1 MSSSTLE
8 AQLAT
13 QKNRLVQSL
22 FANFRKQADPK
33 LDDEKLLQLVQVD
46 GATALKALSVANWN
60 TASPC
65 RIRHLKATS
74 KLYQPQRVVGTITEL
89 RDGVVVR
96 VPGANGE
103 FTKVETACIRITDP
117 DGDSLWSAELIG
129 PDIQAG
135 LDLRRQA
142 ATIEFLCVPVD
153 VPLKLDAKL
162 SAQALASGPRGFL
175 LQVLD
180 VRESTSMLD
189 LLGAGAAERQNSEA
203 LLAKLK
209 SEGLSPHSYLFEQVV
224 KHLKIAGLDDFTEL
238 RELIHFAV
246 LQSLSG
252 GQVDHAPGRLHGLVV
267 GPPGQGKKLVSLV
280 AKVLNVACV
289 QLSATKYSAAGL
301 VGASRRTEAGWVSQ
315 PGLLPQAAHGVAILQ
330 DGHGWEGSRLRAI
343 APMLQEVMEDGFA
356 GDSVAGG
363 QRRATPTS
371 LLIDLNKRAHV
382 TSSVVGGGPEAGLLG
397 IRPFISRLDFIGDI
411 PEDAH
416 RSWLVSRSIYKSLG
430 SGAGDLDCQPWVR
443 ELRLL
448 VATLRDRSP
457 DVSLESVRELMAA
470 VHDDVYSANAADFAS
485 MPEAS
490 DIPARLAITFARF
503 VGAAARG
510 RDSDVAEPCDVDV
523 ATAFI
528 NRKLQYLKVRGTSYP
543 TSVTGTSSP
552 EKRNAWFAQLA
563 GRLVR
568 TADVVNAY
576 RAETGEVICERTA
589 RRHIQQQG
597 GVRTGK
603 GEYQL
608 PSGTAPRVEGG
619 E

>member
-1 MSSSTLE
+1 MSSSKLE
-8 AQLAT
+8 VQLAT
-13 QKNRLVQSL
+13 QKDRLVQSL
-22 FANFRKQADPK
+22 FANFRKQVDPK
-33 LDDEKLLQLVQVD
+33 LEDEKLLQLVHVD
-46 GATALKALSVANWN
+46 GAAALKALSVASWN
-60 TASPC
+60 TAAPC

-74 KLYQPQRVVGTITEL
+74 KLYQPHRVVGTITEL

-96 VPGANGE
+96 VPGADGE
-103 FTKVETACIRITDP
+103 FIKVETACIRITDP
-117 DGDSLWSAELIG
+117 DGDSLWSTELIE
-129 PDIQAG
+129 PDIQPV

-153 VPLKLDAKL
+153 VPLKPDAKL

-175 LQVLD
+175 LHVLD

-189 LLGAGAAERQNSEA
+189 LLGASAAERQNSEA

-209 SEGLSPHSYLFEQVV
+209 SEGVSPHSYLFEQVV
-224 KHLKIAGLDDFTEL
+224 KRLKIAGLEDFTEL

-267 GPPGQGKKLVSLV
+267 GPPGQGKKLVSLA
-280 AKVLNVACV
+280 AKALNVACV
-289 QLSATKYSAAGL
+289 QLSATKYSVAGL
-301 VGASRRTEAGWVSQ
+301 VGASRRTDAGWVSQ

-382 TSSVVGGGPEAGLLG
+382 TSTLVGGGPEAGLLG
-397 IRPFISRLDFIGDI
+397 IRPFVSRLDFIGDI

-416 RSWLVSRSIYKSLG
+416 RSWLVSRNIYKSLG
-430 SGAGDLDCQPWVR
+430 SGVATLDCQPWVR

-448 VATLRDRSP
+448 VATLRDRNP
-457 DVSLESVRELMAA
+457 DVTLEGVRDLMAA

-490 DIPARLAITFARF
+490 DIPARLAITFARL

-510 RDSDVAEPCDVDV
+510 RDADEAEPCDIDV
-523 ATAFI
+523 ATTFI

-543 TSVTGTSSP
+543 SSATGTSSP
-552 EKRNAWFAQLA
+552 QQRAAWFTGLA
-563 GRLVR
+563 GREVR

-576 RAETGEVICERTA
+576 KAQTGEVICERTA
-589 RRHIQQQG
+589 RRHIQRTG
-597 GVRTGK
+597 GERTGK
-603 GEYQL
+603 GQYLIPTTVVQQ
-608 PSGTAPRVEGG
+608 SEGG